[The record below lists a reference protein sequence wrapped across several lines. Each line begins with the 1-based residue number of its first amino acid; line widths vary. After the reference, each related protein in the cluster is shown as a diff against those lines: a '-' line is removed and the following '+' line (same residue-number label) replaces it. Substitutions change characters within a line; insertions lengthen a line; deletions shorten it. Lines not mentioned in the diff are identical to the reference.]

1 MPISDEVINASRES
15 MTRSGVGPLPV
26 RVSMRSGFLAVAW
39 RSLEKPSLR
48 ESRLVARGTLALRHF
63 GTLAPRHRGTLAP
76 WHSGTALA
84 AVQFPPEGGSYAH
97 TLRPRA
103 VRRQSGFTFIEL
115 LVVTT
120 ILLILA
126 SAVMPLAK
134 VTVQRQREAELRRS
148 LREMRT
154 AIDKYKEAVDNG
166 LIGSIDVKAGSEG
179 YPPDLD
185 TLVEGVTVA
194 NDASGRKLKFL
205 RRVPR
210 DPITNS
216 TDWGKRSYSD
226 KPDAT
231 TWGGSSVFDVYSK
244 STAKSLDGTK
254 YNEW

>member
-1 MPISDEVINASRES
+1 MAISEELISASDES
-15 MTRSGVGPLPV
+15 MTRARGGPLAV
-26 RVSMRSGFLAVAW
+26 RPRMRSRL
-39 RSLEKPSLR
+39 
-48 ESRLVARGTLALRHF
+48 SRGA
-63 GTLAPRHRGTLAP
+63 
-76 WHSGTALA
+76 
-84 AVQFPPEGGSYAH
+84 
-97 TLRPRA
+97 
-103 VRRQSGFTFIEL
+103 SGFTFIEL

-231 TWGGSSVFDVYSK
+231 TWGGSSVYDVYSK

>member
-1 MPISDEVINASRES
+1 VPGCQGARTADCHGANVPERD
-15 MTRSGVGPLPV
+15 GVVVPK
-26 RVSMRSGFLAVAW
+26 RRA
-39 RSLEKPSLR
+39 
-48 ESRLVARGTLALRHF
+48 
-63 GTLAPRHRGTLAP
+63 APWHSGTLAP
-76 WHSGTALA
+76 WHPA
-84 AVQFPPEGGSYAH
+84 
-97 TLRPRA
+97 
-103 VRRQSGFTFIEL
+103 SGFTFIEL

-134 VTVQRQREAELRRS
+134 VTVQRQREAELHRA
-148 LREMRT
+148 LRDMRT

-216 TDWGKRSYSD
+216 TEWGKRSYAD
-226 KPDAT
+226 KPDST
-231 TWGGSSVFDVYSK
+231 SWGGSNVYDVYSK
-244 STAKSLDGTK
+244 SDTKALDGTK
-254 YNEW
+254 YNGW

>member
-1 MPISDEVINASRES
+1 MMDGTSAS
-15 MTRSGVGPLPV
+15 VP
-26 RVSMRSGFLAVAW
+26 AQ
-39 RSLEKPSLR
+39 
-48 ESRLVARGTLALRHF
+48 ARGAGLCERALVRW
-63 GTLAPRHRGTLAP
+63 RGRGRGPAR
-76 WHSGTALA
+76 
-84 AVQFPPEGGSYAH
+84 GG
-97 TLRPRA
+97 LLG
-103 VRRQSGFTFIEL
+103 QGGFTFIEL

-134 VTVQRQREAELRRS
+134 VTVQRQREAELRRG

-210 DPITNS
+210 DPMTNS
-216 TDWGKRSYSD
+216 TEWGKRSYAD
-226 KPDAT
+226 KPDST
-231 TWGGSSVFDVYSK
+231 SWGGSNVYDVYSK
-244 STAKSLDGTK
+244 SQGKALDGTK
-254 YNEW
+254 YSEW